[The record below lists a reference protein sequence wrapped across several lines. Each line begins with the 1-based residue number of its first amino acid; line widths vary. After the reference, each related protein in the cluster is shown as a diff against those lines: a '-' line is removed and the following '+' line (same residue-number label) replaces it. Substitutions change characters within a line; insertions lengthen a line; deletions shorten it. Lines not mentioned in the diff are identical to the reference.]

1 MTTRRDFLQTLGA
14 GAVLATPFGALA
26 CRPGTR
32 VGSPS
37 PTNAK
42 GWDLVPQILARI
54 VAPTFPNRDFDITRY
69 GARGDGT
76 FDNTGAIRQ
85 AIAACT
91 AAGGGRVVV
100 PAGRF
105 LTGPIH
111 LENNVNLHVTRGATL
126 LFTRDTKAYL
136 PAVLTRFEGTELMN
150 YSPLIY

>member
-1 MTTRRDFLQTLGA
+1 MRLRRRSPRTTNGSGTNTCHHQRSEGSAFMTSRRDFLQTLGA
-14 GAVLATPFGALA
+14 GAVLASPLGALA
-26 CRPGTR
+26 CRPGAR

-76 FDNTGAIRQ
+76 FDNTSAIRQ
-85 AIAACT
+85 AIAACA

-105 LTGPIH
+105 LTGPVH
-111 LENNVNLHVTRGATL
+111 LENNVNLHVSRGATL
-126 LFTRDTKAYL
+126 
-136 PAVLTRFEGTELMN
+136 
-150 YSPLIY
+150 